1 MTTYRNQSLERGFQI
16 LVYLG
21 DSTSGR
27 AVSDVARATGLHR
40 ATAHRLLEVLCRL
53 GYAYKGEDRKYWVGY
68 NMHVFGHRA
77 NMVARI
83 THHAHPYLVRLAHE
97 VDETVNL
104 GFLEGIQAFVSDRV
118 TTERAHRS
126 DVKIGGYFDAHATSL
141 GKALLSMRSPDDIRA
156 SYRSTRLSPY
166 TGRTITDVEELLREL
181 ALVRKR
187 GYAVNDEERS
197 PGIRSVAVPVINP
210 HGRAACAISVTG
222 PRARLD
228 EGRLGRVGGRLQEIA
243 REIANRVT
251 SQGMESSDAN

>member
-16 LVYLG
+16 LEYLG
-21 DSTSGR
+21 DSTKGR

-53 GYAYKGEDRKYWVGY
+53 GYAYKSEDRKYWVGY

-83 THHAHPYLVRLAHE
+83 THHANPLLVTLAHE

-104 GFLEGIQAFVSDRV
+104 GFLEGIQAFVADRI
-118 TTERAHRS
+118 TTDRAHRS
-126 DVKIGGYFDAHATSL
+126 DVQIGGYFDAHATSL
-141 GKALLSMRSPDDIRA
+141 GKALLSLRTPEEIRA
-156 SYRSTRLSPY
+156 SYRSTRLSSY
-166 TGRTITDVEELLREL
+166 TGRTITDVAELLREL
-181 ALVRKR
+181 AAIRKR

-222 PRARLD
+222 PRARLT
-228 EGRLGRVGGRLQEIA
+228 EERLTRVGARLVETARQIA
-243 REIANRVT
+243 TRLTNSGVDVP
-251 SQGMESSDAN
+251 GES